1 MVSAIIAAAGKGI
14 RMQNTLRKQYIEI
27 AGFPILCHTLKA
39 IDACSSVNEIILVV
53 PKEEID
59 FAGYNIISRISLS
72 KKINLVAGGAE
83 RRDSVYNGILA
94 VKNTNSLLLIHD
106 GVRPFIRPEQIEACI
121 SAAKDS
127 GASIMGVPV
136 HDTIKNVNNSGMVN
150 KTLPRE
156 KIWLAQ
162 TPQVFKYSII
172 KDALENAIK
181 SNYSGTDDAFF
192 VENMGISVKMVKG
205 SNLNIKITTKEDL
218 ELAQVILK
226 HREIEGDGKKG

>member
-59 FAGYNIISRISLS
+59 YARYNIISRINLS

-94 VKNTNSLLLIHD
+94 VKDVDSLVLIHD
-106 GVRPFIRPEQIEACI
+106 GVRPFIRPEQIDACI

-127 GASIMGVPV
+127 GESILGVPV
-136 HDTIKNVNNSGMVN
+136 HDTIKNVNNSG
-150 KTLPRE
+150 
-156 KIWLAQ
+156 IIYI
-162 TPQVFKYSII
+162 FYSIMNR
-172 KDALENAIK
+172 NAQNTFPRIFRCG
-181 SNYSGTDDAFF
+181 YA
-192 VENMGISVKMVKG
+192 GINLFRTNKRADSVMNK
-205 SNLNIKITTKEDL
+205 N
-218 ELAQVILK
+218 
-226 HREIEGDGKKG
+226 